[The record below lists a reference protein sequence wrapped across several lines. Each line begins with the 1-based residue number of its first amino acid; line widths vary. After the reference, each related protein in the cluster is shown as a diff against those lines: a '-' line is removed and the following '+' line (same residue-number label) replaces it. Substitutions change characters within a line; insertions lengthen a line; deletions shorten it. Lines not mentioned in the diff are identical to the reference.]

1 MAMFTPFPQLCVLAQ
16 FSKRPPYLHLL
27 SLSPHSAQ
35 LSKQAHSISTHWHIA
50 VGRAHPSLSQL
61 TGTILHKIRSEVQA
75 QLKSAGQLTY
85 LHNIQTQFSS
95 FLSPF
100 ITSSLVLLLYA
111 VQVFFFQESDMWGF
125 FFTTKGHCYFNY
137 QLFPVCPNTLSQ
149 LCHYQNCSSISGATY
164 RQYILTDLMVLTSK
178 KSKVSPPTHLFCYLF
193 HLVSKCQ
200 HLLSAK
206 WLLNQWLWCGAFPLS
221 DSVCTMTFLQ
231 HTRQSALNILGM

>member
-1 MAMFTPFPQLCVLAQ
+1 M
-16 FSKRPPYLHLL
+16 
-27 SLSPHSAQ
+27 
-35 LSKQAHSISTHWHIA
+35 
-50 VGRAHPSLSQL
+50 GRAHPSLSQL
-61 TGTILHKIRSEVQA
+61 TGSILHRIRSEVQA
-75 QLKSAGQLTY
+75 QWKSAGQLTY
-85 LHNIQTQFSS
+85 LHYIQTQFSS

-100 ITSSLVLLLYA
+100 INSSLVLLLY
-111 VQVFFFQESDMWGF
+111 VVLFFLGKWHVRG

-149 LCHYQNCSSISGATY
+149 HCHYQNSNSISGPTY

-206 WLLNQWLWCGAFPLS
+206 WLLNQWLWCGTFPLS

-231 HTRQSALNILGM
+231 HTRQSALNILGMQPE